1 MTGPRPP
8 AGLAVTLLDRVLV
21 VLTTAG
27 VLLASVVPDPSRPVL
42 VAAGLAIGA
51 AAAAAATAWRLAG
64 TTALGLATLTALLA
78 GALDASDE
86 RPAQVVVAAAL
97 LLLTVWA
104 LDRAEAPTRPRPVTV
119 LRAPLARWAGPVA
132 MSVGAAGLVAYAA
145 ARTVV
150 PSVGLVLAGLA
161 AAVAALVLATRAH
174 RG

>member
-1 MTGPRPP
+1 
-8 AGLAVTLLDRVLV
+8 
-21 VLTTAG
+21 
-27 VLLASVVPDPSRPVL
+27 
-42 VAAGLAIGA
+42 
-51 AAAAAATAWRLAG
+51 ATAWRLAG
-64 TTALGLATLTALLA
+64 TVALGLATLTALLA

-104 LDRAEAPTRPRPVTV
+104 LDRAEAPTHPRPVTV
-119 LRAPLARWAGPVA
+119 LRAPLVRSAGPVA